1 MPESLS
7 SLINGGHLMIRSVA
21 PHAPQPTVVLLALAW
36 AMVPRS
42 AGAHERWFT
51 PEGPY
56 WAPEWGR
63 LFSLPVLLAVM
74 SAAGAVA
81 LLAAVQRVT
90 GDPLWPRPPFFQR
103 MEPAAAAILGVQTA
117 ITMIFMASRLKLFVP
132 NIELP
137 RNAFGVLVAG
147 LTVVASFSFITG
159 VLTRV
164 GAVMVVGLFLLAFA
178 FGTWYEV
185 LEQIIFV
192 GIAVYLVAVGRGVV
206 RYESGQEEDRT
217 ALSDRLLPYALPA
230 LRIAAGL
237 SVLILGFTEK
247 LVAPELG
254 EAFLREN
261 PNFNVARELGFD
273 WFTDR
278 RFVYA
283 AGIVEVTAGVAL
295 LSGYLTRVVIL
306 ALWIPFNLT
315 IAFLPPTEL
324 IGHLPILSAMYV
336 LLVRGTE
343 GIPPPVPRPSAVE
356 PNRRQRP
363 ASTVD
368 ADGRR
373 SPRTPLG
380 VEG

>member
-1 MPESLS
+1 MTWGYGIHSAMVRQGTDVLKLAARAALGRVRRCITMPESLS
-7 SLINGGHLMIRSVA
+7 SLINRVHLMIRSVA
-21 PHAPQPTVVLLALAW
+21 PRAARPTVVLLALAW
-36 AMVPRS
+36 AMVPWS

-63 LFSLPVLLAVM
+63 LFSLPVLLALL
-74 SAAGAVA
+74 SAGGAVA

-132 NIELP
+132 NIELS

-159 VLTRV
+159 VLTRI

-230 LRIAAGL
+230 
-237 SVLILGFTEK
+237 
-247 LVAPELG
+247 
-254 EAFLREN
+254 
-261 PNFNVARELGFD
+261 
-273 WFTDR
+273 
-278 RFVYA
+278 
-283 AGIVEVTAGVAL
+283 
-295 LSGYLTRVVIL
+295 
-306 ALWIPFNLT
+306 
-315 IAFLPPTEL
+315 
-324 IGHLPILSAMYV
+324 
-336 LLVRGTE
+336 
-343 GIPPPVPRPSAVE
+343 
-356 PNRRQRP
+356 
-363 ASTVD
+363 
-368 ADGRR
+368 
-373 SPRTPLG
+373 
-380 VEG
+380 

>member
-1 MPESLS
+1 
-7 SLINGGHLMIRSVA
+7 MILLAVFAVAVA
-21 PHAPQPTVVLLALAW
+21 PQAT
-36 AMVPRS
+36 
-42 AGAHERWFT
+42 GAHERWFT

-63 LFSLPVLLAVM
+63 TFSLPVLLAVV
-74 SAAGAVA
+74 SATGAVA
-81 LLAAVQRVT
+81 LLAAVQGVT

-117 ITMIFMASRLKLFVP
+117 ITMIFMASRLKMFVP

-137 RNAFGVLVAG
+137 RNVFGVLVAG
-147 LTVVASFSFITG
+147 LTVVAAFSFITG

-164 GAVMVVGLFLLAFA
+164 GAVMVVGLVLLSFA

-185 LEQIIFV
+185 LEQVIFV
-192 GIAVYLVAVGRGVV
+192 GIAIYLVAVGRGVV
-206 RYESGQEEDRT
+206 RYESGHEEDRT

-247 LVAPELG
+247 LVAPGLG
-254 EAFLREN
+254 EAFLREY

-273 WFTDR
+273 WFTDQ

-306 ALWIPFNLT
+306 VLWIPFNLT

-324 IGHLPILSAMYV
+324 IGHLPILSTMYV

-343 GIPPPVPRPSAVE
+343 GIPPPVSRPVDVE

-363 ASTVD
+363 AATVD

-373 SPRTPLG
+373 SSRTPLG